1 MKLEKAIQQKSF
13 KSQRQKAHINLVFT
27 ASFLNLDSGKVL
39 KPFGISIQQFN
50 ILRILKGAHPKP
62 SSIKE
67 LTTKMLDRSSNASR
81 LVDKLLE
88 KELVERR
95 TCPVDRRQVEIYISE
110 KGKKLIAKA
119 SEAIQNR
126 TQTIFQNISEEELV
140 FFNNILDKL
149 RE

>member
-1 MKLEKAIQQKSF
+1 MKLEEAIQQQSF

-39 KPFGISIQQFN
+39 KQYGISIQQFN

-67 LTTKMLDRSSNASR
+67 LTSKMLDRSSNASR

-88 KELVERR
+88 KELVDRR

-110 KGKKLIAKA
+110 KGKKLITKA
-119 SEAIQNR
+119 SEAIQDR
-126 TQTIFQNISEEELV
+126 TQTIFQNISVEELV
-140 FFNNILDKL
+140 LFNNILDKL